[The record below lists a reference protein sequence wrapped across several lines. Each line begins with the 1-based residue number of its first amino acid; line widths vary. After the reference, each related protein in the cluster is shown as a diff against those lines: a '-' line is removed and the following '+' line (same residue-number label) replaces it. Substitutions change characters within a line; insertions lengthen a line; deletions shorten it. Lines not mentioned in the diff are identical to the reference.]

1 MPARHPLRTVLSVLA
16 TQTALAGA
24 FFGEPICAAEPVE
37 IRVLPTV
44 RRSIHGV
51 SRLERDAYFSIS
63 DAGRGFD
70 KRVRSPERMDYL
82 LSDLDATFGR
92 SLGPIRSVAGW
103 SKAVQEDEQRPGFA
117 DLGFLEQRL
126 AKLQQPPDKRFSELV
141 GGRLDVAAHGAE
153 GAYPKFMGTFE
164 TKQSQQGGRHKKT
177 LPENL
182 EAAAEL
188 AAAVME
194 HAYTD
199 FDRPRF
205 FEPVNEPHW
214 SFVGEQHL
222 ADWHVATRDAIRQR
236 GLNVLVGG
244 PCNAVAYHYRRNFE
258 AFKGIAEFIRNTN
271 CELDFYSFH
280 VYDYL
285 HWNEGGLTGRITSG
299 LPLEGVLDFV
309 QAHTLNE
316 HGKPVDLVVS
326 EQGGYINSSKEGLSA
341 EAISDMLAEQH
352 GWDEEGFDLEMKKR
366 SVSAHV
372 LVSAAIANT
381 LTFMDHPHVV
391 KKAVP
396 FILLESMAWDPKYYS
411 TLYTPHDFTDRE
423 RWIES
428 ANSDFYKF
436 FRGLE
441 GERVVV
447 RGGDPDLQVRA
458 FTHKKQ
464 LRVVFNNLSDV
475 EHTTNLRIPPADS
488 LEVRRYGRNDDF
500 TPYLTEGSLGSPEG
514 LTIAPREAV
523 MVIAGYDRPIPERMS
538 VNELPCYAGKTAV
551 QPEGRKPAR
560 FTVQVP
566 STEDVAYAE
575 LRIAV
580 TRPHGASPEVR
591 AKFNGKAIVVPLED
605 SAPRYSEEGQEYAST
620 KLVHLDKSRIRAKNR
635 VEVAFPDDQGGA
647 IGSVVLRVAT
657 KQAIKQASRP

>member
-1 MPARHPLRTVLSVLA
+1 MAPRQRLRTALTVLA
-16 TQTALAGA
+16 AQTALLGA
-24 FFGEPICAAEPVE
+24 LFSGPARAAEPVE

-44 RRSIHGV
+44 RRSIGGV
-51 SRLERDAYFSIS
+51 SRLERNAYFSIS

-70 KRVRSPERMDYL
+70 KRVNSPDRMAYL
-82 LSDLDATFGR
+82 LEDLGATFGR
-92 SLGPIRSVAGW
+92 SLGPIRGAARW
-103 SKAVQEDEQRPGFA
+103 NKAVQEDEQRPGFA
-117 DLGFLEQRL
+117 DLGLLEQRL
-126 AKLQQPPDKRFSELV
+126 AKSQQPPDKRFSELV

-153 GAYPKFMGTFE
+153 GAYPEFMGVFE
-164 TKQSQQGGRHKKT
+164 TEQSQQGGDHKKT

-194 HAYTD
+194 HDYTD

-205 FEPVNEPHW
+205 FEPINEPHW
-214 SFVGEQHL
+214 SFTGEQHL
-222 ADWHVATRDAIRQR
+222 ADWHVATRDAIRER
-236 GLNVLVGG
+236 GLDVLVGG
-244 PCNAVAYHYRRNFE
+244 PCNSVAYHYRRNFG
-258 AFKGIAEFIRNTN
+258 AFNGIAEFIRNTN
-271 CELDFYSFH
+271 CDLDFYSFH

-285 HWNEGGLTGRITSG
+285 HWNDGDLTGRITSG

-309 QAHTLNE
+309 EAHTVNE
-316 HGKPVDLVVS
+316 YGKQVDLVVS
-326 EQGGYINSSKEGLSA
+326 EQGGYINNSRGGLSN
-341 EAISDMLAEQH
+341 EELGDLLAEQH
-352 GWDEEGFDLEMKKR
+352 GWDEEGFDLVMKKR
-366 SVSAHV
+366 SVSSHV
-372 LVSAAIANT
+372 LVSAAIGNT

-396 FILLESMAWDPKYYS
+396 FILLESMAWDPEYYS
-411 TLYTPHDFTDRE
+411 TLYTPYDFTDRE
-423 RWIES
+423 RWVES

-458 FTHKKQ
+458 FVHKAQ

-475 EHTTNLRIPPADS
+475 EHTTNLRVPSPDS

-500 TPYLTEGSLGSPEG
+500 TPSLTEGSLGSLEG

-523 MVIAGYDRPIPERMS
+523 MVIATYDQPIPERMS

-551 QPEGRKPAR
+551 QPEGRQAAR
-560 FTVQVP
+560 FTVRVP
-566 STEDVAYAE
+566 SVENLAYAE

-580 TRPHGASPEVR
+580 TRPYGASPEVR
-591 AKFNGKAIVVPLED
+591 AKFNGKTIELPLED
-605 SAPRYSEEGQEYAST
+605 SVPRYSEEGQEYAST
-620 KLVHLDKSRIRAKNR
+620 KLVDLDRSLICEKNR
-635 VEVAFPDDQGGA
+635 IEVAFPDDQGGA